1 MSGPFPQSP
10 RVFRKPPQNHHTLGG
25 FAEVSKKRL
34 WEGLVQRAEYKHP
47 TGIQRE
53 TQRSPGDTRLGQCG
67 LCEYGDKA
75 LDELQLPSSNK
86 EKEPEFGERFR

>member
-1 MSGPFPQSP
+1 MSGLSPQSP
-10 RVFRKPPQNHHTLGG
+10 RVFRKPPQNHHTLGV
-25 FAEVSKKRL
+25 FAEVSNKRL